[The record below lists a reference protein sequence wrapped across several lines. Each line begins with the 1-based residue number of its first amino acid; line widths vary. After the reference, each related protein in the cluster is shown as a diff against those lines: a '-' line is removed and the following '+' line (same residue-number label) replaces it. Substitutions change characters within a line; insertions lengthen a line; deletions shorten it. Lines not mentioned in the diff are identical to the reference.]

1 MIRSRWEVARKIL
14 MRHACYFRNVRH
26 TAPTGIPDNAAASG
40 FGVSRSERIRIGIVY
55 ALILGT
61 TAIGFI
67 LAFIIGQISPVLA
80 GLGLVAYAFGLRHG
94 VDADHIVAIDNTT
107 RKLLQDGQR
116 PFTVGTWFSL
126 GHSAIVFILTVALV
140 IATRVVVAELPAVRS
155 AGQIIGLAVSG
166 TFLIVIGLVNVLIV
180 VGIYRV
186 FVELKDGNRKLNAA
200 ELEELLN
207 KRGGVLNR
215 LFRPLFG
222 LIRKPWHIFPVGV
235 LFGLGCDTATEV
247 ALIAIS
253 VGVGVSSV
261 VPIWMILILPLMF
274 TCGMVLVDTS
284 DGVVMRSAY
293 GWAFVNPI
301 RKVYYNLTVTI
312 VSVIV
317 AFGIGGIE
325 ILSLLAPRMGLPGPF
340 WASLAD
346 LNVDTMGVAIIVLFV
361 VAWTVAVAY
370 WKYKRFDERFA
381 SSERT

>member
-14 MRHACYFRNVRH
+14 MRQACYFRNVRH
-26 TAPTGIPDNAAASG
+26 TAPAATPDNAAASR
-40 FGVSRSERIRIGIVY
+40 FGVSRSERIRIGILY
-55 ALILGT
+55 SLILGT

-67 LAFIIGQISPVLA
+67 LAFIIGQISPILA

-140 IATRVVVAELPAVRS
+140 LATRVVVAELPAVQS
-155 AGQIIGLAVSG
+155 AGTIIGLAVSG
-166 TFLIVIGLVNVLIV
+166 TFLIIIGLVNVLIV

-186 FVELKDGNRKLNAA
+186 FVELKEGNQKLNAA

-207 KRGGVLNR
+207 KRGVLNR
-215 LFRPLFG
+215 LFRPLFR

-235 LFGLGCDTATEV
+235 LFGLGFDTATEV
-247 ALIAIS
+247 ALITIS
-253 VGVGVSSV
+253 VGVGVSSA
-261 VPIWMILILPLMF
+261 VPIWTILILPLMF
-274 TCGMVLVDTS
+274 TCGMVFVDTT
-284 DGVVMRSAY
+284 DGVIMRSAY
-293 GWAFVNPI
+293 GWALINPI

-312 VSVIV
+312 VSVVV
-317 AFGIGGIE
+317 AFGVGGIE
-325 ILSLLAPRMGLPGPF
+325 ILTLVGAQLRLTGPF
-340 WASLAD
+340 WDALAGLD
-346 LNVDTMGVAIIVLFV
+346 FETIGVSIIALFV
-361 VAWTVAVAY
+361 VAWALSVAY

-381 SSERT
+381 ASDRT

>member
-1 MIRSRWEVARKIL
+1 M
-14 MRHACYFRNVRH
+14 RH
-26 TAPTGIPDNAAASG
+26 TAPAPTTGDANPSR
-40 FGVSRSERIRIGIVY
+40 FGVSKAERVQISMVY
-55 ALILGT
+55 TAILGAT
-61 TAIGFI
+61 VFGF
-67 LAFIIGQISPVLA
+67 
-80 GLGLVAYAFGLRHG
+80 
-94 VDADHIVAIDNTT
+94 
-107 RKLLQDGQR
+107 
-116 PFTVGTWFSL
+116 
-126 GHSAIVFILTVALV
+126 
-140 IATRVVVAELPAVRS
+140 
-155 AGQIIGLAVSG
+155 
-166 TFLIVIGLVNVLIV
+166 GLVNVLIV

-235 LFGLGCDTATEV
+235 LFGLGFDTATEV

-253 VGVGVSSV
+253 VGVGVSSA

-325 ILSLLAPRMGLPGPF
+325 ILSLLAPRMGLTGPF
-340 WASLAD
+340 WGSLPD
-346 LNVDTMGVAIIVLFV
+346 LHFETMGVAIIVLFV
-361 VAWTVAVAY
+361 VAWTVSAAY
-370 WKYKRFDERFA
+370 WKHH
-381 SSERT
+381 

>member
-1 MIRSRWEVARKIL
+1 
-14 MRHACYFRNVRH
+14 MRYECYFWNVRH
-26 TAPTGIPDNAAASG
+26 TASAALSDNTAAAG
-40 FGVSRSERIRIGIVY
+40 FGVSRKERIRIGILY

-67 LAFIIGQISPVLA
+67 LAFIIGQISPILA

-140 IATRVVVAELPAVRS
+140 IATRVVVAELPAVQS

-186 FVELKDGNRKLNAA
+186 FVELKEGSQQLNAA

-207 KRGGVLNR
+207 KRGVLNR

-235 LFGLGCDTATEV
+235 
-247 ALIAIS
+247 
-253 VGVGVSSV
+253 SSA
-261 VPIWMILILPLMF
+261 VPIWTILILPLMF
-274 TCGMVLVDTS
+274 TCGMVFVDTT
-284 DGVVMRSAY
+284 DGVIMRSAY
-293 GWAFVNPI
+293 GWALINPI

-312 VSVIV
+312 VSVVV
-317 AFGIGGIE
+317 AFGVGGIE
-325 ILSLLAPRMGLPGPF
+325 ILTLVGAQLQLTGPF
-340 WASLAD
+340 WDSLAG
-346 LNVDTMGVAIIVLFV
+346 LNFETIGLSIIVLFV
-361 VAWTVAVAY
+361 VAWAVSVAY

-381 SSERT
+381 ASERM

>member
-1 MIRSRWEVARKIL
+1 
-14 MRHACYFRNVRH
+14 
-26 TAPTGIPDNAAASG
+26 
-40 FGVSRSERIRIGIVY
+40 
-55 ALILGT
+55 LILGT

-140 IATRVVVAELPAVRS
+140 VGTRVVVADPAVQS
-155 AGQIIGLAVSG
+155 AGQIIGLAVSA

-186 FVELKDGNRKLNAA
+186 FVELKEGDQKLNAA

-207 KRGGVLNR
+207 KRGVLNR
-215 LFRPLFG
+215 LFRPLFR
-222 LIRKPWHIFPVGV
+222 LIRKPWHIFPVGI
-235 LFGLGCDTATEV
+235 LFGLGFDTATEV

-253 VGVGVSSV
+253 VGVGVSSA
-261 VPIWMILILPLMF
+261 VPIWTILILPLMF
-274 TCGMVLVDTS
+274 TCGMVFVDTT
-284 DGVVMRSAY
+284 DGVIMRSAY
-293 GWAFVNPI
+293 GWALINPI

-312 VSVIV
+312 VSVV
-317 AFGIGGIE
+317 AASLKKNIE
-325 ILSLLAPRMGLPGPF
+325 ILTLIGAQLRLTGPF
-340 WASLAD
+340 WDALAG
-346 LNVDTMGVAIIVLFV
+346 LNFETIGVSIIALFV
-361 VAWTVAVAY
+361 VAWALSVAY

-381 SSERT
+381 ATERT

>member
-1 MIRSRWEVARKIL
+1 MV
-14 MRHACYFRNVRH
+14 Y
-26 TAPTGIPDNAAASG
+26 TA
-40 FGVSRSERIRIGIVY
+40 
-55 ALILGT
+55 ILGAT
-61 TAIGFI
+61 VFGFV
-67 LAFIIGQISPVLA
+67 LAFI
-80 GLGLVAYAFGLRHG
+80 
-94 VDADHIVAIDNTT
+94 
-107 RKLLQDGQR
+107 
-116 PFTVGTWFSL
+116 
-126 GHSAIVFILTVALV
+126 
-140 IATRVVVAELPAVRS
+140 
-155 AGQIIGLAVSG
+155 
-166 TFLIVIGLVNVLIV
+166 IGLVNVLIV

-235 LFGLGCDTATEV
+235 LFGLGFDTATEV

-253 VGVGVSSV
+253 VGVGVSSA

-325 ILSLLAPRMGLPGPF
+325 ILSLLAPRVGLTGPF
-340 WASLAD
+340 WDSLAD
-346 LNVDTMGVAIIVLFV
+346 LNFETIGVSIIVLFV
-361 VAWTVAVAY
+361 VPGTVAVAY
-370 WKYKRFDERFA
+370 WKYKRFDERLP
-381 SSERT
+381 

>member
-1 MIRSRWEVARKIL
+1 

-26 TAPTGIPDNAAASG
+26 TAPAATPGNATPSG

-61 TAIGFI
+61 TAIGFV
-67 LAFIIGQISPVLA
+67 LAFIIGQISPILA

-186 FVELKDGNRKLNAA
+186 FVELKEGNQKLNAA

-207 KRGGVLNR
+207 KRGVMNR
-215 LFRPLFG
+215 LFRPLFR

-235 LFGLGCDTATEV
+235 LFGLGFDTATEV

-253 VGVGVSSV
+253 VGVGVSSA

-293 GWAFVNPI
+293 GWAFINPI

-325 ILSLLAPRMGLPGPF
+325 ILSLIAPRVGLTGPF
-340 WASLAD
+340 WDSVAN
-346 LNVDTMGVAIIVLFV
+346 LNFETMGVAIMVLFV
-361 VAWTVAVAY
+361 VAWTVSVAY

-381 SSERT
+381 S

>member
-1 MIRSRWEVARKIL
+1 MV
-14 MRHACYFRNVRH
+14 Y
-26 TAPTGIPDNAAASG
+26 TA
-40 FGVSRSERIRIGIVY
+40 
-55 ALILGT
+55 ILGAT
-61 TAIGFI
+61 VFGFV
-67 LAFIIGQISPVLA
+67 LAFI
-80 GLGLVAYAFGLRHG
+80 
-94 VDADHIVAIDNTT
+94 
-107 RKLLQDGQR
+107 
-116 PFTVGTWFSL
+116 
-126 GHSAIVFILTVALV
+126 
-140 IATRVVVAELPAVRS
+140 
-155 AGQIIGLAVSG
+155 
-166 TFLIVIGLVNVLIV
+166 IGLVNVLIV

-235 LFGLGCDTATEV
+235 LFGLGFDTATEV

-253 VGVGVSSV
+253 VGVGVSSA

-325 ILSLLAPRMGLPGPF
+325 ILSLLAPRMGLTGPF
-340 WASLAD
+340 LDSLAD
-346 LNVDTMGVAIIVLFV
+346 LNFETMGVAIIVLFV
-361 VAWTVAVAY
+361 VAWTVSVAY
-370 WKYKRFDERFA
+370 LKYKRFDERFA
-381 SSERT
+381 SSERTCAP